1 MRSIVLNT
9 ATMLLS
15 DEDLS
20 SPPTTNDIN
29 GHNHTTAKRKY
40 EQSQLLSR
48 ISKMEHELAIRRA
61 RNDRLR
67 ELIHLAECRKAF
79 NNNSNNNNASV
90 VSSGQQQSSKKGSSK
105 FHHGYHRF
113 ESGPTSLG
121 FAFVH
126 RQCHLDSLIM
136 RNNGLMDEEESY
148 LGSPCKKQRVV

>member
-9 ATMLLS
+9 ATTLLS
-15 DEDLS
+15 DESLL

-29 GHNHTTAKRKY
+29 GHNHTIAKRKY

-90 VSSGQQQSSKKGSSK
+90 VSSSGQQQSSKKGSS
-105 FHHGYHRF
+105 
-113 ESGPTSLG
+113 SPTGLG

-126 RQCHLDSLIM
+126 RQYHLDSLIM

>member
-1 MRSIVLNT
+1 MNKIK
-9 ATMLLS
+9 
-15 DEDLS
+15 EFF
-20 SPPTTNDIN
+20 
-29 GHNHTTAKRKY
+29 RKY

-90 VSSGQQQSSKKGSSK
+90 VSSGQQQKSKGSS
-105 FHHGYHRF
+105 
-113 ESGPTSLG
+113 SPTSLG

-126 RQCHLDSLIM
+126 RQYHLDSLIM
-136 RNNGLMDEEESY
+136 RNNGLMDEEETY